1 VVQVSNDD
9 AVTPARPPKTEV
21 PGPREESL
29 EPDTAA
35 EDLPAPAA
43 ASTGENQIEE
53 DQIEQDQVEQVAG
66 STAWRSFTAAERR
79 KQLVSP

>member
-9 AVTPARPPKTEV
+9 AITPARPPKTEV

-29 EPDTAA
+29 EPDAAA

-43 ASTGENQIEE
+43 ASA
-53 DQIEQDQVEQVAG
+53 DDDRVEAVA
-66 STAWRSFTAAERR
+66 SNTAWRSFTAAERQ
-79 KQLVSP
+79 KESLQP